1 VKKAAQAIVGAVK
14 SLWSLIH
21 GYDDIRGATKD
32 TTHAPEPT
40 AEELAA
46 ARRLAGQEP
55 PTDEA

>member
-1 VKKAAQAIVGAVK
+1 VKKAAQAIAGAVK

-46 ARRLAGQEP
+46 ARRLARQAP
-55 PTDEA
+55 PTAEA